1 MDAFVRCYLPPLG
14 TGADST
20 YGGIAAA
27 LEVPVTD
34 VTNWLAH
41 ARRRLREAV
50 MALVRES
57 VADEASYLREME
69 ALWTHEGGAP

>member
-1 MDAFVRCYLPPLG
+1 MDVFARCYLRPLG

-20 YGGIAAA
+20 YGGIATA
-27 LEVPVTD
+27 LDVPVTD

-50 MALVRES
+50 SALVRES
-57 VADEASYLREME
+57 VADEPSYLREME